1 VASRFVGGAAALAFV
16 LAGCGGAKHAD
27 ADPNA
32 PKLITQSLERAR
44 AQPGVRFH
52 ADLTLGAKLGD
63 SNVSTGFPRE
73 RLQELAGNPFHLTL
87 DGVRS
92 DKALVADG
100 TLEAS
105 GSVHPFRV
113 LQDGDHLFLRLEDTW
128 YRLPGT
134 IGRVFSIE
142 SFAGLIPQEACVNHG
157 RSEGCDEV
165 DFGPALER
173 GHIGG
178 SIMGAVERKPDETV
192 ITGTVDAAGFAAFQT
207 NTTPQRKDTRGI
219 YDGAV
224 EALRPYEQAGHVEL
238 TIDKDGLPRR
248 FVLSYHLDHD
258 ALVRHMRAAPA
269 PVDEREARLE
279 IDLSD
284 WGTAVHAV
292 VPEAAS
298 LPRAQYGRLVEGLY
312 LARYLFV

>member
-1 VASRFVGGAAALAFV
+1 V
-16 LAGCGGAKHAD
+16 LAGCGGAKHVD

-32 PKLITQSLERAR
+32 PKLITQSLELAR
-44 AQPGVRFH
+44 AQPSVRFH
-52 ADLTLGAKLGD
+52 AELTLGAKLGY

-100 TLEAS
+100 TLEAA
-105 GSVHPFRV
+105 GSVQRFSV
-113 LQDGDHLFLRLEDTW
+113 LQDGDRLFLRLGDTW

-134 IGRVFSIE
+134 IGRVFRIE

-157 RSEGCDEV
+157 QSEGCDEV

-173 GHIGG
+173 GDIGR
-178 SIMGAVERKPDETV
+178 SIKGAVERKPDETV
-192 ITGTVDAAGFAAFQT
+192 ISGTVDAAGFAAFQT

-219 YDGAV
+219 YDGAL
-224 EALRPYEQAGHVEL
+224 EALGPYEKHGHVEL

-248 FVLSYHLDHD
+248 FELSYHLDRD
-258 ALVRHMRAAPA
+258 ALRRHLRGTPA

-292 VPEAAS
+292 VPDAAG
-298 LPRAQYGRLVEGLY
+298 LPRSQYGQLVEGLY